1 MKGIISKLGLLLGGV
16 GLGILSVG
24 ALYETL
30 RKDYNQLVDK
40 YNELSDFVDKHDFYE
55 KEIEPSVS
63 KISEYVYKV
72 DFER

>member
-55 KEIEPSVS
+55 KGVEQSVS

>member
-63 KISEYVYKV
+63 KVSDFVYRV
-72 DFER
+72 DFRR

>member
-1 MKGIISKLGLLLGGV
+1 MKGVIGKLGLVLGGV

-24 ALYETL
+24 VLYETL

-55 KEIEPSVS
+55 KGVEQSVS
-63 KISEYVYKV
+63 KVSDFVYRV
-72 DFER
+72 DFRR

>member
-24 ALYETL
+24 VLYETL
-30 RKDYNQLVDK
+30 RKDYNQLVDN
-40 YNELSDFVDKHDFYE
+40 YNNLVDFVDNHDFYE
-55 KEIEPSVS
+55 KGVEQSVS

>member
-1 MKGIISKLGLLLGGV
+1 MKGVICKLGLVLGGV

-24 ALYETL
+24 VLYETL
-30 RKDYNQLVDK
+30 RKDYNQLVDN
-40 YNELSDFVDKHDFYE
+40 YNNLVDFVDNHDFYE
-55 KEIEPSVS
+55 KEVEQSVS